1 MRTDGTIRSRE
12 AKTVLSDILMRRK
25 VPSAVYKFQGGK
37 LNIMVGSQLVELKC
51 PSGLSYYGLKLL
63 TDKLNSVI
71 DEYEAA
77 KLRRN
82 QIDLEDLLRAP
93 Q

>member
-1 MRTDGTIRSRE
+1 MSPDGTIRSRE
-12 AKTVLSDILMRRK
+12 AKAVLSDILARRK
-25 VPSAVYKFQGGK
+25 VPSAVYKFQGSR
-37 LNIMVGSQLVELKC
+37 LNIMVGSRLVEVKC
-51 PSGLSYYGLKLL
+51 PPNLSYCGLKLL
-63 TDKLNSVI
+63 SDKLNLVI